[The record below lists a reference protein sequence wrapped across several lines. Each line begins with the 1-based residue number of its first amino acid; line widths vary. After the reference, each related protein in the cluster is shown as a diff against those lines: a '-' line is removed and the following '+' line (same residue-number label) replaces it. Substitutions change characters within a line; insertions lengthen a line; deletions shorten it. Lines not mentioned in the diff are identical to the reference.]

1 MKTIATLGAAAL
13 VLVLA
18 ACGSGAPSAK
28 PVQKNDAPPA
38 AGSIES
44 PNSGM
49 KKRMG
54 SLDGSQGK
62 NVDAPKAP

>member
-1 MKTIATLGAAAL
+1 

-44 PNSGM
+44 PNTGM

-54 SLDGSQGK
+54 SLDGAAAK
-62 NVDAPKAP
+62 NADAPKAP